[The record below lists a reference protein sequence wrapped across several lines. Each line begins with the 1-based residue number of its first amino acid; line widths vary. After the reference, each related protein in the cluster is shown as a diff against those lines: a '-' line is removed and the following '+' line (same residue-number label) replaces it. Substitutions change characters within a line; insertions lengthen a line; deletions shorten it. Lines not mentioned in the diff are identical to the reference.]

1 MKISRVFLIILAL
14 FLQVVSV
21 KYNIVLWSLFYP
33 LSMLSGFIMGFVVF
47 DDMFEIIIKNN
58 PAVK

>member
-14 FLQVVSV
+14 ILQVVSV

-47 DDMFEIIIKNN
+47 DDMFEIIIKN
-58 PAVK
+58 KIK